1 MTYLTILLGIFVMA
15 ESFRALVNLPPGI
28 RPQFC
33 CKVKYVAAI
42 AASSAYIWYAAT
54 SDDVAVQWVVFISAA
69 TLAWFVWPRM
79 VWRLQQIRQA
89 LKELDE
95 WETGEG

>member
-1 MTYLTILLGIFVMA
+1 MTYLTIALSIYILI
-15 ESFRALVNLPPGI
+15 ESFVAVVRLPPGI
-28 RPQFC
+28 RHQFC

-54 SDDVAVQWVVFISAA
+54 SEDVAVQWVVFISAA

-89 LKELDE
+89 LRELDD

>member
-1 MTYLTILLGIFVMA
+1 MTYLSIATILLSIFVMA
-15 ESFRALVNLPPGI
+15 ESFGALVNLPPGI
-28 RPQFC
+28 RAQFC

-54 SDDVAVQWVVFISAA
+54 SDDAAVQWVVFISAA

-79 VWRLQQIRQA
+79 VYRLNEYLR
-89 LKELDE
+89 ELDE
-95 WETGEG
+95 WETGQ